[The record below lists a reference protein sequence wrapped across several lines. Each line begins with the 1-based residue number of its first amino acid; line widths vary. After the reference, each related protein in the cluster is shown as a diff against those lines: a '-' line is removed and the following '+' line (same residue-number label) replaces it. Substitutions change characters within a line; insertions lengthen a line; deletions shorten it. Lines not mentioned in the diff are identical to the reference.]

1 MTTTPAA
8 FTERDLRA
16 ALGQFATGVTIVTTR
31 DPWGHPVG
39 LTVSSFNS
47 VSLSPPLVLWS
58 LAHTSQS
65 WALFRQG
72 GHYAIHIL
80 AADQMALAQR
90 FASRG
95 VDRFAGVPLS
105 RGLGGVPLLHG
116 TLATFECRSRSQ
128 HPEGDH
134 TILVGEVLRCTTQ
147 DAAAPPLLYHRSELL
162 ALPTPHPDA
171 GFTAEGG
178 RSV

>member
-58 LAHTSQS
+58 LAHAASTLEAFQ
-65 WALFRQG
+65 RCE
-72 GHYAIHIL
+72 HYAIHVL
-80 AADQMALAQR
+80 SGEQSDWAQQ

-95 VDRFAGVPLS
+95 VDRFANVPT
-105 RGLGGVPLLHG
+105 RPGLGQVPLLPD
-116 TLATFECRSRSQ
+116 TLATFECRNRSRYA
-128 HPEGDH
+128 EGDH
-134 TILVGEVLRCTTQ
+134 TIFVGEVLRCSHT
-147 DAAAPPLLYHRSELL
+147 AGGAPLLYHRG
-162 ALPTPHPDA
+162 ALSVPQQN
-171 GFTAEGG
+171 AEQAAA
-178 RSV
+178 